1 MNGKLAIASLTD
13 VIFMGTYQLV
23 MQHCSP
29 SPIIDYSL
37 IVTGNN
43 ISTLIVIRAHH
54 LCTAYCRSQ
63 IFTPIPRPRLPIDRA
78 GWDVCQ
84 MWNTSLN
91 HVQLVS

>member
-54 LCTAYCRSQ
+54 LCTAYCRSKINQ
-63 IFTPIPRPRLPIDRA
+63 STHQYPGR
-78 GWDVCQ
+78 VCQ
-84 MWNTSLN
+84 SIELAGMFVRCGILR
-91 HVQLVS
+91 